1 METNCVDFVKNC
13 HDCQTHANLNYVPP
27 SELYSM
33 TSPWPFSV
41 WGIDVIGRIVSKA
54 SNRHEYFLVVID
66 YLTKWVEVVSYSML
80 KAKHMA

>member
-1 METNCVDFVKNC
+1 MDFVKNC
-13 HDCQTHANLNYVPP
+13 HDCQTHGNLNYVPP

-66 YLTKWVEVVSYSML
+66 YLSKWVEVVSYSML

>member
-1 METNCVDFVKNC
+1 MDFVKNC

-41 WGIDVIGRIVSKA
+41 WGIDAIGRIVSKA

>member
-1 METNCVDFVKNC
+1 MDFVKNC
-13 HDCQTHANLNYVPP
+13 HDCQTHGNLNCVPP

>member
-1 METNCVDFVKNC
+1 MDFVKNC
-13 HDCQTHANLNYVPP
+13 HDCQTHGNLNYVPP